1 MKRFKIHLVGRA
13 RLLLGVVALSSVWM
27 FSGPSPQDNADADAV
42 NRLCSDERCPVAT
55 EGTFKW
61 VWPERVVESGPMS
74 WHPAVFL
81 ARPFADEPRD
91 LFVADFRV
99 TSRGTPR
106 DIRRL
111 TNLTRTAAGDEETL
125 ASAPDGRV
133 AFGAKI
139 AGTFNGVTILDF
151 RGEPKSL
158 TADWSGGWKL
168 ANNITNFQRTG
179 RAQGVL
185 WKTYIFHDRSNR
197 VVLRFETPDWDLAV
211 ETSSESFR
219 IDRNGGTEAC
229 DVTVQDMVKGRP
241 ALLAWL
247 VDTIRAIQW
256 VGPRKIEWL
265 EKIWFDLN
273 DWMARARYRLVG
285 EEQGEEIE
293 RFTLFE
299 EKRESVGIPG
309 WPPDDLDPVLR
320 RSRSGE
326 GVWIPVRNEV
336 FISTTGGSPLFYETY
351 VRTDRERPFSKVFLT
366 AWDPSTVE
374 LRIMAGVRE
383 PISSTGLRGDGEV
396 PREDVDRLVAAFNGA
411 FQALHGEWGMVLDR
425 KDFLPPRAYG
435 ATVSVYDDGSVA
447 MGTWPYPV
455 IAMPEGMKDLRQNV
469 HSLVEGGKFNPYQR
483 KWWGGVPE
491 GVDERV
497 VTTRSGICLT
507 FGGKL
512 IYFWGQ
518 HLSPESL
525 GAAMVAA
532 RCDYG
537 IHLDMNAGHCGFE
550 YYRIDHFGDQV
561 ALQENLKRKSEAEGP
576 VPRRPDLFFRA
587 RKMVSDMGHMR
598 FPRYIARDPRDFFYL
613 LRKPTIFDR
622 SPIVGAN
629 GEDTDWSTLG
639 SRTGY
644 PVPGVVASV
653 GDEGK
658 LYRFDPGQVRLSIL
672 DERPKDALLSIPFIS
687 SSHGIATGLILGG
700 REERPWQSGE
710 PGLDLEGG
718 KPSMLDSGSKGKGET
733 VIQGVWPAV
742 ARLLDVRYALGV
754 DPEGYLVAA
763 FAEGID
769 DLVGMVESVGVEK
782 TFALI
787 HPDTASDEKIRW
799 LVVRSYPVAAW
810 KRIFKDVK
818 PVPESVWRKVFRSR
832 GRLLDHDDEK

>member
-1 MKRFKIHLVGRA
+1 MRRFYSHFVGRA
-13 RLLLGVVALSSVWM
+13 RLLLVAVVLSSAWI

-42 NRLCSDERCPVAT
+42 NRLCAGERCPVVT
-55 EGTFKW
+55 EGTFRW
-61 VWPERVVESGPMS
+61 VWPKRVAESGPMS

-81 ARPFADEPRD
+81 AYPVSDEPRD

-125 ASAPDGRV
+125 ACASDGRV

-151 RGEPKSL
+151 NGEPERL
-158 TADWSGGWKL
+158 TADWSKGWKL
-168 ANNITNFQRTG
+168 ANSITNFQWTG
-179 RAQGVL
+179 RTEGVS
-185 WKTYIFHDRSNR
+185 WKTYMFHDLSNR
-197 VVLRFETPDWDLAV
+197 MDLRFETPDWGLIV
-211 ETSSESFR
+211 KTSSDSFR
-219 IDRNGGTEAC
+219 IDRSGGTGAS
-229 DVTVQDMVKGRP
+229 DVIVQEMVKGRP

-247 VDTIRAIQW
+247 VDTIRAVQW
-256 VGPRKIEWL
+256 VGRRKIEWL

-273 DWMARARYRLVG
+273 DWMARARYQLVG
-285 EEQGEEIE
+285 EEQGEETM
-293 RFTLFE
+293 RFASFE
-299 EKRESVGIPG
+299 EERESVGIPG
-309 WPPDDLDPVLR
+309 WPPDDLDPVLK

-326 GVWIPVRNEV
+326 GVWIPVRDEA
-336 FISTTGGSPLFYETY
+336 FIPATGGPPLFYETY
-351 VRTDRERPFSKVFLT
+351 MRTDKERLFSKVFLA

-383 PISSTGLRGDGEV
+383 PISSTGLRGSGEV
-396 PREDVDRLVAAFNGA
+396 PREDVDHLVAAFNGA

-425 KDFLPPRAYG
+425 KDLLPPRAYG
-435 ATVSVYDDGSVA
+435 ATVAVYDDGGVA
-447 MGTWPYPV
+447 MGTWPHPV
-455 IAMPEGMKDLRQNV
+455 IAMPDGMKDLRQNV
-469 HSLVEGGKFNPYQR
+469 HPLVEGGEFNPYRR

-497 VTTRSGICLT
+497 VTARSGICLT

-532 RCDYG
+532 GCDYG
-537 IHLDMNAGHCGFE
+537 IHLDMNVGHCGFE
-550 YYRIDHFGDQV
+550 YYRVDRVGDQI
-561 ALQENLKRKSEAEGP
+561 ALHGDLRRKTEAQGL

-587 RKMVSDMGHMR
+587 RKMVSDMEHMR

-613 LRKPTIFDR
+613 LRKPSIFDR
-622 SPIVGAN
+622 SPIIGSD
-629 GEDTDWSTLG
+629 GEDTGWSPLG
-639 SRTGY
+639 SRKGY
-644 PVPGVVASV
+644 PVPAVVASV

-658 LYRFDPGQVRLSIL
+658 LYRFDPGQVRLFIL
-672 DERPKDALLSIPFIS
+672 DERPKDALLAIPFVS

-710 PGLDLEGG
+710 PGLDLEDG

-733 VIQGVWPAV
+733 AIQGVWPAV
-742 ARLLDVRYALGV
+742 ARLLDVQYALGV

-763 FAEGID
+763 CANGID
-769 DLVGMVESVGVEK
+769 DLVGMLEGAGAEK
-782 TFALI
+782 ILALI
-787 HPDTASDEKIRW
+787 HPDTASDERVRW
-799 LVVRSYPVAAW
+799 LVVRSDPVAAW

-818 PVPESVWRKVFRSR
+818 PVPETVWRKVFKNRS
-832 GRLLDHDDEK
+832 RLLDHDDE

>member
-1 MKRFKIHLVGRA
+1 MKSFHSHLIGRA
-13 RLLLGVVALSSVWM
+13 RLLLGAAALSSAWI
-27 FSGPSPQDNADADAV
+27 FSGPAPQDNADADAV
-42 NRLCSDERCPVAT
+42 NRLCAGERCPVAT
-55 EGTFKW
+55 EGTFNW
-61 VWPERVVESGPMS
+61 VWPKRVAASGPMS

-81 ARPFADEPRD
+81 AHPVVDGPRD

-125 ASAPDGRV
+125 ACAPDGRV

-139 AGTFNGVTILDF
+139 AGTFNGVTVLDF
-151 RGEPKSL
+151 KGEPERL
-158 TADWSGGWKL
+158 TAGWSRGWKL
-168 ANNITNFQRTG
+168 ANSITNFQRTG
-179 RAQGVL
+179 RTEGIS
-185 WKTYIFHDRSNR
+185 WRTYMFSDLSNR
-197 VVLRFETPDWDLAV
+197 MDLRFATPDWGLVV

-219 IDRNGGTEAC
+219 IDRSGGTG
-229 DVTVQDMVKGRP
+229 VSNVIVQEMVKGRP
-241 ALLAWL
+241 AFLAWL
-247 VDTIRAIQW
+247 VDTIRAVQW
-256 VGPRKIEWL
+256 VGRRKIEWL

-273 DWMARARYRLVG
+273 DWMARTRYQLVG
-285 EEQGEEIE
+285 EEQGEEIK
-293 RFTLFE
+293 RFASFE
-299 EKRESVGIPG
+299 EERESVGIPG
-309 WPPDDLDPVLR
+309 WPPENLDPVLKR
-320 RSRSGE
+320 ARSGE
-326 GVWIPVRNEV
+326 GVWIPVRDEV
-336 FISTTGGSPLFYETY
+336 FIPATGGPPLFYETY
-351 VRTDRERPFSKVFLT
+351 MRTDRERLFSKVFLS

-383 PISSTGLRGDGEV
+383 PISTTGLRGNGEV

-435 ATVSVYDDGSVA
+435 ATVAVYDDGGVA
-447 MGTWPYPV
+447 MGTWPHPV
-455 IAMPEGMKDLRQNV
+455 VAMPEGMKDLRQNV
-469 HSLVEGGKFNPYQR
+469 HPLVESGEFNPYGR
-483 KWWGGVPE
+483 KWWGGVPQ

-497 VTTRSGICLT
+497 ITARSGICLT
-507 FGGKL
+507 FSGKL

-550 YYRIDHFGDQV
+550 YYRVDQVGDQV
-561 ALQENLKRKSEAEGP
+561 ALQGDLRKKTEAQGP
-576 VPRRPDLFFRA
+576 VPRRSDLLFRA
-587 RKMVSDMGHMR
+587 RKMAGDMGHMR

-622 SPIVGAN
+622 SPIVGLD
-629 GEDTDWSTLG
+629 GKDTDWSPIG
-639 SRTGY
+639 SSKGY
-644 PVPGVVASV
+644 PVPAVVASV

-658 LYRFDPGQVRLSIL
+658 LYRFDLGQVRLSIQG
-672 DERPKDALLSIPFIS
+672 ERPNDALLAIPFVS
-687 SSHGIATGLILGG
+687 SSRGIATGLIIDG

-718 KPSMLDSGSKGKGET
+718 KPSMLDSGSRGKGET
-733 VIQGVWPAV
+733 AVQGVWPAV

-763 FAEGID
+763 CAKGID
-769 DLVGMVESVGVEK
+769 GLTGMLEGVGAEK

-787 HPDTASDEKIRW
+787 HPDTASDEKVRW
-799 LVVRSYPVAAW
+799 LVVRSHPVAAW
-810 KRIFKDVK
+810 RRIFKDVK
-818 PVPESVWRKVFRSR
+818 PVSEAVWRKVFRSR
-832 GRLLDHDDEK
+832 GRLLDHDEE